1 MLANLWREV
10 DRIWARPPDA
20 TWRAQFTTG
29 VGEIGANIIQYAY
42 PPDMPGS
49 LDFRVRVFDALIEAC
64 FTDTG
69 RAYEGDLASGVA
81 EPTDPLMLADS
92 GRGIALARAAV
103 DELTYERAPGG
114 TNHWCLTKHRALAA

>member
-10 DRIWARPPDA
+10 DRVWPRPPDA
-20 TWRAQFTTG
+20 TWRAQFATG

-42 PPDMPGS
+42 PADMPGN
-49 LDFRVRVFDALIEAC
+49 LEFRVRVFEQCIEAC

-69 RAYEGDLASGVA
+69 RPFDGDLAA
-81 EPTDPLMLADS
+81 FADEPSDPLQLAES

-103 DELTYERAPGG
+103 DRLTYERAPGG
-114 TNHWCLTKHRALAA
+114 TNHWCLTKRIAVGR